1 MNYNMVSSYPNV
13 PIYCVG
19 DFNLPDISRNTNS
32 VSGHQYP
39 LEINNMT
46 LELLF
51 DCGLTQ
57 MVELPTRSRGS
68 NILDLILTNRPTLIH
83 KSIPVPEISDHDIIL
98 TTFQIKATYPKN
110 STRKI
115 FLWNSLDHA
124 DIKNKLVEF
133 SNYYTSVFF

>member
-1 MNYNMVSSYPNV
+1 MVSSYPNV
-13 PIYCVG
+13 PIYCAG
-19 DFNLPDISRNTNS
+19 DFDLPDISWNTNS

-39 LEINNMT
+39 LEINNMN

-57 MVELPTRSRGS
+57 MVELPTRGS

-83 KSIPVPEISDHDIIL
+83 KSIPVPGISDHDIIL
-98 TTFQIKATYPKN
+98 TTFQIKATYPTN
-110 STRKI
+110 SAHKI

-124 DIKNKLVEF
+124 DIKNKF
-133 SNYYTSVFF
+133 STV